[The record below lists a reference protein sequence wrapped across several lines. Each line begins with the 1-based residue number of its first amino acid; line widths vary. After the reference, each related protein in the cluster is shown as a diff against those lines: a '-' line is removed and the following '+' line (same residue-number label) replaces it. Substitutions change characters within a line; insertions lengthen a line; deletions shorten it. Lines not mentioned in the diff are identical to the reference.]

1 MLIWILAL
9 VLLGSCGFVG
19 FSLGILRTGISLI
32 GLILG
37 ALLAWPLGHLV
48 NPVLGLTGLKNPI
61 IIWFLGP
68 FVVFCII
75 LIAFKAIGMLVH
87 HKVDVYYKYKAGDLR
102 MGLWNRLNARLGLC
116 AGLANGAVYLILI
129 SAVIY
134 VFSYATAQIAADDS
148 ASWMVK
154 LLNTVGKNVEDTG
167 MNKVAAAIDPLPDSY
182 YQTVDIIGMI
192 YHNDLLEGRLSRYPA
207 FLAMG
212 ERSEFQEIGKDKAFT
227 EMRQR
232 QAPFS
237 EILND
242 PKAQNIVN
250 NPDMLKDI
258 WAIAQ
263 PNLSDLQNYLK
274 TGKSEKYGDE
284 PIVGR
289 WNFSV
294 ARALFMFKQAKPN
307 VGSVEMA
314 RVRHMVELVFSK
326 TTLVAA
332 PAPDKQAFLKNLGK
346 PKAPANPKMLPTAV
360 DLETFQGHWDG
371 AAGKYELSFPDR
383 KRKLEAVI
391 EDDRMT
397 IIGDIYPMTFERE
410 Y

>member
-9 VLLGSCGFVG
+9 VLLGSCGFIG
-19 FSLGILRTGISLI
+19 FSLGVLRSGISLI

-75 LIAFKAIGMLVH
+75 LIIFKVIGMAVH

-129 SAVIY
+129 CAVIY

-148 ASWMVK
+148 VSWMVK
-154 LLNTVGKNVEDTG
+154 MLNTAGKSVEDTG
-167 MNKVAAAIDPLPDSY
+167 MNKVAAAIDPLPDTY
-182 YQTVDIIGMI
+182 YQTVDILGLI
-192 YHNDLLEGRLSRYPA
+192 YHNDLLEGRLTHYPA

-212 ERSEFQEIGKDKAFT
+212 ERPEFQDIGKDKEFT

-232 QAPFS
+232 QSPIS
-237 EILND
+237 EILNYS
-242 PKAQNIVN
+242 KTQNIIG
-250 NPDMLKDI
+250 NPDMLKEI
-258 WAIAQ
+258 WALVV
-263 PNLSDLQNYLK
+263 PNLKDLHQYLT
-274 TGKSEKYGDE
+274 TGKSDKYDDE
-284 PIVGR
+284 PILGR
-289 WNFSV
+289 WNFDV
-294 ARALFMFKQAKPN
+294 GRALYAFKQSKPN
-307 VGSVEMA
+307 VGSQEMA
-314 RVRHMVELVFSK
+314 IVRHMVELRFSK
-326 TTLVAA
+326 LALVAT
-332 PAPDKQAFLKNLGK
+332 PAPDKQAFLKNFGK
-346 PKAPANPKMLPTAV
+346 PKAPAKPGQLPTAV
-360 DLETFQGHWDG
+360 DLQTFQGHWDG
-371 AAGKYELSFPDR
+371 GAGKYEFDFSEV
-383 KRKLEAVI
+383 KRKLQATV
-391 EDDRMT
+391 DGDRMT
-397 IIGDIYPMTFERE
+397 ITGEAYPLTFEKE